1 MPSCRCSAGRVR
13 EARLAGTWVHCPAL
27 RQRASCAMKVVHSC
41 RTYITN
47 MKTIFAAM
55 VLLAAFL
62 VAPAIAHADCGDP
75 DQPPC
80 IGPVPTVDEVVA
92 IMDRLIDPNVPS
104 VEKSDIVT
112 PPYDEHEARKLD
124 VFCNYLRSERIWPI
138 NFTVTDIQPAPNNY
152 AGATVSNPPS
162 WSEHSGTGPV
172 VLVLQNGHWFITHES
187 ASSRLD
193 QLRNDHHTRVSPG
206 LL

>member
-41 RTYITN
+41 RTYITD

-80 IGPVPTVDEVVA
+80 TGPVPTVDEVVA

-138 NFTVTDIQPAPNNY
+138 NFTVTDIRPRPTTTPVQLSRTPRRGANTAALDPSCWSCRTDIGSSLTKARAADWINY
-152 AGATVSNPPS
+152 AMTTTRA
-162 WSEHSGTGPV
+162 
-172 VLVLQNGHWFITHES
+172 S
-187 ASSRLD
+187 A
-193 QLRNDHHTRVSPG
+193 QE